1 MVNLVMVDPNEIDLE
16 TSNQILVG
24 LLTFLGVPLQY
35 KTKTLT
41 SPNFIIPFDCN
52 LLILVVEHAYMICPT
67 TFIVKIIK

>member
-1 MVNLVMVDPNEIDLE
+1 MVNLVMVDPNKIDLE

-41 SPNFIIPFDCN
+41 SPNSIIPFVYN
-52 LLILVVEHAYMICPT
+52 LFILAV
-67 TFIVKIIK
+67 